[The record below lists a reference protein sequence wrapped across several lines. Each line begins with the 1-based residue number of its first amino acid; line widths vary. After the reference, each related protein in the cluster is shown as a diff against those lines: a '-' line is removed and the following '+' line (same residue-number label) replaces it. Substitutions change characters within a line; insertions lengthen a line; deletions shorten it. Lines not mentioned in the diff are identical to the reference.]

1 MIISLTNILIVAAIG
16 IAAWFVGKKY
26 FQLDTKLEDKRREFV
41 ELAAKLKELGFQEL
55 PEFFMDL
62 AVNDKSGAYY
72 KVKTLGK
79 RLMQGEKAI
88 LTELDDVFLKLLTI
102 KLNTP
107 EGRNLVET
115 KLREV
120 EAAIAIPAT
129 TAATPATKTAT

>member
-26 FQLDTKLEDKRREFV
+26 FQLDTKLEDKRREFI

-107 EGRNLVET
+107 EGRTLVKT
-115 KLREV
+115 KLAEF
-120 EAAIAIPAT
+120 EKLLTAT
-129 TAATPATKTAT
+129 TATETATKASTTG